1 MDSFHLPCLTIV
13 AGAHRIRTLLTDPLH
28 TVPEILMNTEEI
40 NALCREDMD
49 GVNRMI
55 RQRLQSD
62 VALVNQL
69 GHYIIDSGGKRF
81 RPLLVLLSAR
91 AHGYEGRLHHI
102 LAAIIEFIHTATL
115 LHDDV
120 VDESSLR
127 RGKETANELFGN
139 AASVLV
145 GDFLYSRAFEMM
157 VDVDSMKVM
166 AILANTTNVIAEG
179 EVMQLMNVHDAGTTE
194 QRYIEVIHCKTAK
207 LFEAA
212 TRLGAVLCNRNEQH
226 EMAMARYGMHLG
238 TAFQLIDDV
247 LDYTSSSDDM
257 GKNVGDDLA
266 EGKPTLPLIYAI
278 SRGTPAEAGLIRTAV
293 EKGGYDY
300 IDDVQAIIHS
310 TGALDYT
317 ASVAA
322 KEADLALSELGHLE
336 DSDYKQALV
345 SLAHHS
351 VDRTS

>member
-1 MDSFHLPCLTIV
+1 MHCFHALCLTNV
-13 AGAHRIRTLLTDPLH
+13 ACSHRIRTLSINPRQ
-28 TVPEILMNTEEI
+28 TVSEILFSTEEI
-40 NALCREDMD
+40 NALCQKDMS
-49 GVNRMI
+49 GVDQVI

-81 RPLLVLLSAR
+81 RPLLVLLSSR
-91 AHGYEGRLHHI
+91 AHGYEGRLHYI

-194 QRYIEVIHCKTAK
+194 QRYIDVIHCKTAK

-212 TRLGAVLCNRNEQH
+212 TRLGAVLCNRSAQQ

-238 TAFQLIDDV
+238 TAF
-247 LDYTSSSDDM
+247 
-257 GKNVGDDLA
+257 
-266 EGKPTLPLIYAI
+266 
-278 SRGTPAEAGLIRTAV
+278 
-293 EKGGYDY
+293 
-300 IDDVQAIIHS
+300 
-310 TGALDYT
+310 
-317 ASVAA
+317 
-322 KEADLALSELGHLE
+322 
-336 DSDYKQALV
+336 
-345 SLAHHS
+345 
-351 VDRTS
+351 

>member
-1 MDSFHLPCLTIV
+1 MFTRPLQTVSETLFSTEAINTLCYQDMGQVNHV
-13 AGAHRIRTLLTDPLH
+13 IRK
-28 TVPEILMNTEEI
+28 
-40 NALCREDMD
+40 
-49 GVNRMI
+49 
-55 RQRLQSD
+55 RLQSD
-62 VALVNQL
+62 VVLINQL
-69 GHYIIDSGGKRF
+69 GHYIVDSGGKRF

-91 AHGYEGRLHHI
+91 AHGYDGHLHHI
-102 LAAIIEFIHTATL
+102 VAAIIEFIHTATL

-179 EVMQLMNVHDAGTTE
+179 EVMQLMNVHDADTTE
-194 QRYIEVIHCKTAK
+194 ARYINVIHCKTAK

-212 TRLGAVLCNRNEQH
+212 TRLGAVLAGRGEQE

-278 SRGTPAEAGLIRTAV
+278 SEGTPEQVELIRTAI
-293 EKGGYDY
+293 EKGGYDH
-300 IDDVQAIIHS
+300 IDDVQAIIQS
-310 TGALDYT
+310 TGALGYT
-317 ASVAA
+317 ASVASR
-322 KEADLALSELGHLE
+322 EAELALSELAHLE

-351 VDRTS
+351 VDRNS